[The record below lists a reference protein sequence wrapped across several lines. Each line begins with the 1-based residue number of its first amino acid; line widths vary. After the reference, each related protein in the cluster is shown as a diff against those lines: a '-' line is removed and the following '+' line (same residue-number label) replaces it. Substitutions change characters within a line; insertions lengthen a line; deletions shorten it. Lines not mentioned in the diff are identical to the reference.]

1 MHTAKLDKT
10 DMGTSI
16 EISPKYAVNLF
27 NCNFFL
33 GFFSKFCI
41 IENSSD
47 LSFPPLLMA
56 RKVKGISQVIKI
68 IELGN
73 QLLLNTKIGGISS
86 NLYTYMANYQHSI
99 LKLE

>member
-1 MHTAKLDKT
+1 MILQQIVLASTSDVLVEPRYVHTAKLDKT

-16 EISPKYAVNLF
+16 EISPKYAADLF

-56 RKVKGISQVIKI
+56 RKVKGMSQVTKI
-68 IELGN
+68 I
-73 QLLLNTKIGGISS
+73 
-86 NLYTYMANYQHSI
+86 
-99 LKLE
+99 